1 MQAKKFIMT
10 AMRRFSGD
18 KPEKRNTS
26 GKSTTGKSGKPYKR
40 DNEKPWRSDK
50 PASDRPKFGRS
61 SESSDKPFRRD
72 DAAKDSWRNKERS
85 SDNSWSKNNNTDN
98 SAEKP
103 KRSFDKPWQK
113 DRNTDDRPPRK
124 EYSDR
129 KPFRSDDNPS
139 ERKPWSNR
147 EKSGDRPWKKREES
161 GDKPWKKRE
170 ESGDRSW
177 NKRDESGD
185 KPWKKREVSD
195 DKPWIKREESGD
207 KPWRKRED
215 SADKPWRKREDSGD
229 RPFNKREASGD
240 RPWKK
245 REDSSDNRGHKSE
258 DRTDKPW
265 INRKSE
271 GDSGWKR
278 KERSFDKPESTE
290 RRTDSRYKR
299 PESDSERR
307 PYKSDWKDK
316 PRDNERSSKS
326 EGYRGRGERSDSRK
340 PYRSSGT
347 DNSKP
352 ILITDGPMRLNKF
365 IANAGVCSRREADD
379 MILAGAVTVN
389 GVVVTELGTKVTRD
403 DKVQYDGETL
413 TPQNKVYLLLNKPK
427 GVITTLDDPLERN
440 TVINLVKNACEERIY
455 PVGRLDR
462 NTSGLLL
469 MTNDG
474 DLAKK
479 LTHPSHRVRKIY
491 HVELNKSFAKS
502 DMVKLAEGI
511 ELEDGIMAVDEIA
524 YTGTGEDKKSLG
536 VIIHSGKNRVVRRL
550 FEALDYE
557 VTKLDRVAFANLTK
571 KDLPRGKWRF
581 LEESEINVLKML

>member
-1 MQAKKFIMT
+1 MT

-50 PASDRPKFGRS
+50 PASERPKFGRS
-61 SESSDKPFRRD
+61 SESTDKPFRRD

-85 SDNSWSKNNNTDN
+85 SDNSWSKKKDTDN

-103 KRSFDKPWQK
+103 RRSFDKPWQK
-113 DRNTDDRPPRK
+113 DQKSDERPPRR
-124 EYSDR
+124 EFSDR
-129 KPFRSDDNPS
+129 KPFRSDDNTS

-147 EKSGDRPWKKREES
+147 EQSGERPWKKREESGDRPWKKKEESGDRPWKKREET
-161 GDKPWKKRE
+161 
-170 ESGDRSW
+170 GDRSW

-185 KPWKKREVSD
+185 KPWKKREGSD
-195 DKPWIKREESGD
+195 DKPWAKREA
-207 KPWRKRED
+207 
-215 SADKPWRKREDSGD
+215 SADKPWKKKE
-229 RPFNKREASGD
+229 ESGD

-245 REDSSDNRGHKSE
+245 REDSGDRPWKKRDESGDKPWQKKEESGDRPWKKREGSDDKPWARREASTDKPWKKREDSSENRGHKSD

-265 INRKSE
+265 RSNRSE
-271 GDSGWKR
+271 G
-278 KERSFDKPESTE
+278 
-290 RRTDSRYKR
+290 
-299 PESDSERR
+299 
-307 PYKSDWKDK
+307 
-316 PRDNERSSKS
+316 
-326 EGYRGRGERSDSRK
+326 RK

-352 ILITDGPMRLNKF
+352 KLITDGPMRLNKF

-389 GVVVTELGTKVTRD
+389 GIVVTELGTKVTRD
-403 DKVQYDGETL
+403 DKVQLDGETL

-502 DMVKLAEGI
+502 DMVKLVEGI

-581 LEESEINVLKML
+581 LEESEINVLKMI

>member
-1 MQAKKFIMT
+1 LQAKKFIMT

-50 PASDRPKFGRS
+50 PASERPKFGRS
-61 SESSDKPFRRD
+61 SESTDKPFRRD

-85 SDNSWSKNNNTDN
+85 SDNSWSKKKDTDN

-103 KRSFDKPWQK
+103 RRSFDKPWQK
-113 DRNTDDRPPRK
+113 DQKSDERPPRR
-124 EYSDR
+124 EFSDR
-129 KPFRSDDNPS
+129 KPFRSDDNTS

-147 EKSGDRPWKKREES
+147 EQSGERPWKKREESGDRPWKKKEESGDRPWKKREET
-161 GDKPWKKRE
+161 
-170 ESGDRSW
+170 GDRSW

-185 KPWKKREVSD
+185 KPWKKREGSD
-195 DKPWIKREESGD
+195 DKPWAKREA
-207 KPWRKRED
+207 
-215 SADKPWRKREDSGD
+215 SADKPWKKKE
-229 RPFNKREASGD
+229 ESGD

-245 REDSSDNRGHKSE
+245 REDSGDRPWKKRDESGDKPWQKKEESGDRPWKKREGSDDKPWARREASTDKPWKKREDSSENRGHKSD

-265 INRKSE
+265 RSNRSE
-271 GDSGWKR
+271 G
-278 KERSFDKPESTE
+278 
-290 RRTDSRYKR
+290 
-299 PESDSERR
+299 
-307 PYKSDWKDK
+307 
-316 PRDNERSSKS
+316 
-326 EGYRGRGERSDSRK
+326 RK

-352 ILITDGPMRLNKF
+352 KLITDGPMRLNKF

-389 GVVVTELGTKVTRD
+389 GIVVTELGTKVTRD
-403 DKVQYDGETL
+403 DKVQLDGETL

-502 DMVKLAEGI
+502 DMVKLVEGI

-581 LEESEINVLKML
+581 LEESEINVLKMI